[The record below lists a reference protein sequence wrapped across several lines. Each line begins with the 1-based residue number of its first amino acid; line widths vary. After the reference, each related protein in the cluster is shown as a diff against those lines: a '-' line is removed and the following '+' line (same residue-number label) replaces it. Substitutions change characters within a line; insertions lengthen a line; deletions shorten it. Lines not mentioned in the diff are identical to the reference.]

1 MRQPS
6 KIPNAPLTE
15 AGSDRKQIL
24 SATIYLKDIDDF
36 AAMNA
41 VWESR
46 IVSGAAPART
56 TIEARLAAASLLVEV
71 AVVAS
76 LS

>member
-1 MRQPS
+1 M
-6 KIPNAPLTE
+6 
-15 AGSDRKQIL
+15 
-24 SATIYLKDIDDF
+24 KDIDDF